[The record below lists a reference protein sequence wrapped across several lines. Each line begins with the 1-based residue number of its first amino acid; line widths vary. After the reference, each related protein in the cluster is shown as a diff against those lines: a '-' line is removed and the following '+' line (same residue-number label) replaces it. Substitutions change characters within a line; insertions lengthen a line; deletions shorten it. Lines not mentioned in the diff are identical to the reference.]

1 MKTFRLLAIFLALA
15 ALMASLSGCFG
26 EDKPVRTAGGDDY
39 PNGVEPLGKE
49 SARTLHDTADWNGFD
64 TLPGSG
70 PGLYDTVDVPDSVP
84 DTAGAGPAPK
94 KSLAAA
100 KRAAGLLPPLDT
112 VTIRVV
118 DTATG
123 AVEAVRKQVTEAGTQ
138 VDSTVFLPADSSNP
152 DSPSGVTQVARS
164 LLSPDS
170 SRLDSWLF
178 ADADGDGLLAPR
190 PGSANLARVEVSTTL
205 ASGARVKN
213 VQILAAGPDLDF
225 NARGD
230 NRILSSRYLSI
241 QGPDTL
247 LSVAFLDADGDSA
260 VLDLSRDSNL
270 VDMIQVFRGA
280 SGGAVAKVTREV
292 RIVAG
297 SRDSSG
303 NYAVRYAERR
313 LFRDG
318 GILDIAARGAGADSS
333 FLPGAEAY
341 WSEISFPPAADSVA
355 RASLRYRV
363 RLASKAGDFGS
374 NVLLGLSAEREFRK
388 EFDRF
393 ALDFRSESP
402 IPDGRWL
409 GVGDVVSWLSFPGG
423 RRLVFTGIAAEGE
436 IKGSVAV
443 GDSASWAVTF
453 DRSGAIVSK
462 P

>member
-1 MKTFRLLAIFLALA
+1 MKAFRSFSCLIALA
-15 ALMASLSGCFG
+15 ALLSGCFG
-26 EDKPVRTAGGDDY
+26 EDRPVRTAGGDDY

-49 SARTLHDTADWNGFD
+49 SARTLGDSADWNGFD
-64 TLPGSG
+64 TLPRSG

-94 KSLAAA
+94 QSRAAA
-100 KRAAGLLPPLDT
+100 KWAAGLLPPLDT
-112 VTIRVV
+112 LTTRVV

-123 AVEAVRKQVTEAGTQ
+123 AVEAVRRQVTDSGIR
-138 VDSTVFLPADSSNP
+138 VDSTVFIPADSSNP
-152 DSPSGVTQVARS
+152 GSPAGVTQVARS

-170 SRLDSWLF
+170 SRLDAWLF

-190 PGSANLARVEVSTTL
+190 PGSANLARVEVSTAL
-205 ASGARVKN
+205 ASGASVKTVRV
-213 VQILAAGPDLDF
+213 IAAGPDLDF

-230 NRILSSRYLSI
+230 NRVLSSRYLSI
-241 QGPDTL
+241 EGADTL
-247 LSVAFLDADGDSA
+247 LSVTFLDADGDSA
-260 VLDLSRDSNL
+260 VLDLSRDSNV

-280 SGGAVAKVTREV
+280 SGGTADKVTRKV

-303 NYAVRYAERR
+303 NYPLRYAERR
-313 LFRDG
+313 VLRDG
-318 GILDIAARGAGADSS
+318 GVLDIAARGAGADSS
-333 FLPGAEAY
+333 FLPGAEAA
-341 WSEISFPPAADSVA
+341 WSVTSYPPAAETVA
-355 RASLRYRV
+355 RAFLRYRV
-363 RLASKAGDFGS
+363 RLGAKAGDFGS
-374 NVLLGLSAEREFRK
+374 NVLLGLSVEREYRK

-393 ALDFRSESP
+393 ALDFRGETP

-423 RRLVFTGIAAEGE
+423 KRLVFTGVAAEGE

-443 GDSASWAVTF
+443 GDSASRAITF
-453 DRSGAIVSK
+453 DRTGAIVSK